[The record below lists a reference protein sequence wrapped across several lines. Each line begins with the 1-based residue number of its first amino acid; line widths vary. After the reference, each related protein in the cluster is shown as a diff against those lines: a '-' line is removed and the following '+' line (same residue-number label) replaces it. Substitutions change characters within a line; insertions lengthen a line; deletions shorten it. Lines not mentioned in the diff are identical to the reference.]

1 MSPKNKMLTIEIFM
15 TKKDEQEFSLKLRE
29 SFPDIYFIDFHPWD
43 SPFPPMK
50 NSIAL
55 CYDKLNSIVVIS
67 DESIVSQAEYIEN
80 DVKPFPTGSG
90 YMGNPIGRGLIQYQH
105 SKEAGYAKGCIM
117 NGRLTASYFPENDP
131 ETDVFVKT
139 VWKIFKKGAQKV
151 YLIDRKTGELSAKP
165 ETRFFA
171 WPDAAK
177 TYDGTDGRYLTNH
190 AFAYFVA
197 KP

>member
-1 MSPKNKMLTIEIFM
+1 M

-151 YLIDRKTGELSAKP
+151 YLIDRETGELSAKP